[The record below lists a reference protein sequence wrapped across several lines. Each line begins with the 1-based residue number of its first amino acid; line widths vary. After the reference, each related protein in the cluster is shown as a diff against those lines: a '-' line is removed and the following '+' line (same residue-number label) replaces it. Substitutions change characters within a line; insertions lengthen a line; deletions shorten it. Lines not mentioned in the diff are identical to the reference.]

1 MLTGIVTILI
11 MLLFC
16 FQSGEIVPL
25 CLLETRW
32 LVVGCW
38 EVNLSLGKGWRDGSF
53 LMCVKKGTVRGY
65 WNCMSQYVL

>member
-25 CLLETRW
+25 FVRNQVASCRLLGSKFE
-32 LVVGCW
+32 W
-38 EVNLSLGKGWRDGSF
+38 ESPGKGWRDGSF
-53 LMCVKKGTVRGY
+53 LMCVKKDTVRGY
-65 WNCMSQYVL
+65 